1 LGHSDKNMR
10 LLLDN
15 QLNDRAS
22 ISIALLKIGSASVC
36 LPWFAS
42 DDKGGTRGN
51 ENRAPRL
58 HDFASP
64 LSLSRWRS
72 RITVAAYHF
81 PPVALTI
88 LRAFSS
94 IATPAA
100 DMLASSAIVLLNC
113 SPACGK
119 CRRAP
124 YPGGGTSRRIS
135 ITSDGSRSDRSIT

>member
-1 LGHSDKNMR
+1 MGHSDKNMR

-36 LPWFAS
+36 LPWFVS
-42 DDKGGTRGN
+42 GDEGGTGGN
-51 ENRAPRL
+51 KNRAPQL

-64 LSLSRWRS
+64 LSPSRSRR

-88 LRAFSS
+88 LRLFNSV
-94 IATPAA
+94 AA
-100 DMLASSAIVLLNC
+100 
-113 SPACGK
+113 
-119 CRRAP
+119 R
-124 YPGGGTSRRIS
+124 
-135 ITSDGSRSDRSIT
+135 